1 MNGSAHQ
8 LRQTQVHVSA
18 LMNNGV
24 SGPISR
30 CLQGDQLTPSV
41 QGYEFQGST
50 EVPEMVKLSVNIK
63 SII

>member
-24 SGPISR
+24 SVSR
-30 CLQGDQLTPSV
+30 DVSRLINLTPSV
-41 QGYEFQGST
+41 QGYEFQGTT
-50 EVPEMVKLSVNIK
+50 EVPEVVKFSVNMK
-63 SII
+63 SIV